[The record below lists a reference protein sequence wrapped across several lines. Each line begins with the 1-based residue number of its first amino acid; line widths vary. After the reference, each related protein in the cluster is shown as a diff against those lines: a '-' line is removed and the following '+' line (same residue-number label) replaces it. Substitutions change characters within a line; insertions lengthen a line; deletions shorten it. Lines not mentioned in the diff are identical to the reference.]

1 MTDQTVSP
9 DAPWLEIIVPARNE
23 QARLPAG
30 LAELCGKISALPLR
44 AEVIVVD
51 SASTD
56 RTTAI
61 AREWPSTP
69 VPVRL
74 IQCDRPG
81 KGTAVRAGLLA
92 SQAPFVGFC
101 DADMAADVSA
111 LGEVIEHLQAGQ
123 QVVIG
128 SRAHAAAVV
137 EVRHS
142 PIRKAGAAVFRA
154 MARMIVPGAG
164 DTQCGFKFFSGPLA
178 RRAAA
183 DLRATGFAFDI
194 ELLARCQQLG
204 GEVVEIPVAWRDVPG
219 STFSIWRD
227 SLMAFAEIGAIRLAL
242 RSPSAW
248 TGAETESQAT
258 AAADGAASVL
268 SAAGTEVIPAGTAG
282 VAEVATVSGQL

>member
-1 MTDQTVSP
+1 VTGQAVSP
-9 DAPWLEIIVPARNE
+9 GPPWLEIIVPARNE
-23 QARLPAG
+23 QARLPSG
-30 LAELCGKISALPLR
+30 LAELCAKIGALPLR

-56 RTTAI
+56 RTAAI
-61 AREWPSTP
+61 VREWPSAP

-92 SQAPFVGFC
+92 SRAPFVGFC
-101 DADMAADVSA
+101 DADMATDLSA
-111 LGEVIEHLQAGQ
+111 LDEAIEHLKAGQ
-123 QVVIG
+123 QIVVG

-154 MARMIVPGAG
+154 LARTIVPGAG

-178 RRAAA
+178 RQAAA

-194 ELLARCQQLG
+194 ELLARCRQLG
-204 GEVVEIPVAWRDVPG
+204 GEVAEIPVAWQDVPG

-227 SLMAFAEIGAIRLAL
+227 SLTAFAEIGAIRLSL

-248 TGAETESQAT
+248 DGAEAASETAS
-258 AAADGAASVL
+258 AAAA
-268 SAAGTEVIPAGTAG
+268 
-282 VAEVATVSGQL
+282 VAEVATASGQL

>member
-1 MTDQTVSP
+1 MTDQTLSP
-9 DAPWLEIIVPARNE
+9 DPPWLEIIVPARNE
-23 QARLPAG
+23 QARLPSG
-30 LAELCGKISALPLR
+30 LAELCGQIGALQLR

-51 SASTD
+51 SASSD
-56 RTTAI
+56 RTAAI
-61 AREWPSTP
+61 AREWPSAP

-92 SQAPFVGFC
+92 SRAPFVGFC
-101 DADMAADVSA
+101 DADMATELSA
-111 LGEVIEHLQAGQ
+111 LDEVIEHLQAGT
-123 QVVIG
+123 QVVVG

-154 MARMIVPGAG
+154 MARMIVPDAG

-178 RRAAA
+178 RQAAA

-194 ELLARCQQLG
+194 ELLARCRQLG

-227 SLMAFAEIGAIRLAL
+227 SLTAFAEIGAIRLAL

-248 TGAETESQAT
+248 TGAEAESEAE
-258 AAADGAASVL
+258 S
-268 SAAGTEVIPAGTAG
+268 GTAG
-282 VAEVATVSGQL
+282 VAEVATVSGP